1 MQGVVKIMED
11 NPAIRRKAW
20 FTQDKFRPATLPANT
35 VRRPVLHERL
45 RAGAGQRL
53 TAVVGPA
60 GSGKSVLLS
69 SWAADRPPGA
79 TAWLTCGQA
88 DANPVRFW
96 TAFIEAPRVIAP
108 WFGADAADLLATD
121 RTMSADVIASIANDA
136 AKLPPGSA
144 VIVDDFHA
152 VSATTAE
159 DMSELVE
166 QWPSETTQLILAGRT
181 DPQVRL
187 HRLRLAGGLCELGAE
202 DLRFSQA
209 GSSELLHGF
218 GAELSEG
225 QLTLLHQRT
234 EGWAAALK
242 MAALAL
248 RGPGTSPGVART
260 LAGLSN
266 AISGYFVAEVLDQQP
281 QEVAQ
286 FMLDT
291 SILAQLTADSCAA
304 LTGRPDAARLLR
316 SLDADHL
323 FLVALDNARTRFRY
337 HHLVHEVLRTELR
350 ARDSLREQELQ
361 LRAAE
366 WLESAGHTQSAI
378 RSYFAARRADRA
390 IDLMGQRVLPGYFAD
405 PVVPRPLDRSMINP
419 SMLTDAPDQLLAVAA
434 HLLLSGKTST
444 GGQYLDLLERAEATM
459 PSQSRLR
466 ARFMTLRALHYTLI
480 GDADGAV
487 RASMAARS
495 IQNHTQQVD
504 EWNVAVPMTLLTAYT
519 WLEDFEA
526 VEVEAATALA
536 SPSVSEPVKLV
547 AVPGARALASF
558 ESGRLN
564 LAGDLARAAEVEA
577 RRLGF
582 SRHFFAVGYLRTLAG
597 LALERRDLDRAEQL
611 TERALTIAEHRRP
624 AMEFLLLLDRAQI
637 AAARGEFV
645 HALATADAAR
655 RVLAGSNLALFTRAD
670 ELEAVIR
677 QSVGDLSTAADLAAR
692 LPRASRQLM
701 LAKIALTAGAHDT
714 AAEHL
719 RSLPLVG
726 LTPRRTLIHHLLVAA
741 TAIQRADPAATGII
755 GGILK
760 TARDD
765 GYLNSVITAAPQV
778 TSYLIEYL
786 SRMRPDP
793 YIRQLSEAAIA
804 VRDSRRGAGATQAR
818 DGLIEPLTEAE
829 LHVLRLLPTSS
840 YQQIAAT
847 LYVSPNTVK
856 THLRS
861 IYRKLGVASRSD
873 AIARALER
881 CLI

>member
-11 NPAIRRKAW
+11 NPAIRRKAR
-20 FTQDKFRPATLPANT
+20 FTQDKFRPAALTANT
-35 VRRPVLHERL
+35 VRRSVLTERL

-69 SWAADRPPGA
+69 SWAAARPPGA
-79 TAWLTCGQA
+79 TAWLACDQA

-121 RTMSADVIASIANDA
+121 RAMSADVIPSIANDA

-144 VIVDDFHA
+144 VIVDDFHT
-152 VSATTAE
+152 VSATAAE
-159 DMSELVE
+159 DMSDLVE
-166 QWPSETTQLILAGRT
+166 QWPYETTQLVLAGRT
-181 DPQVRL
+181 DPPVRL
-187 HRLRLAGGLCELGAE
+187 HRLRLAGELCELRAE
-202 DLRFSQA
+202 ELSFSRADSRDL
-209 GSSELLHGF
+209 LVTF
-218 GAELSEG
+218 GAELSDG

-242 MAALAL
+242 MAALAM
-248 RGPGTSPGVART
+248 RGPGTPPGVART
-260 LAGLSN
+260 LASLSS
-266 AISGYFVAEVLDQQP
+266 AISEYFVAEVLDQQP
-281 QEVAQ
+281 QDVAQ

-304 LTGRPDAARLLR
+304 LTGRSDAARLLR
-316 SLDADHL
+316 SLDAAHL
-323 FLVALDNARTRFRY
+323 FLVAVDDAHTRFRY
-337 HHLVHEVLRTELR
+337 HHLVHEVLRSELR

-366 WLESAGHTQSAI
+366 WLESEHHTRSAI

-390 IDLMGQRVLPGYFAD
+390 LALLQKRVMPAYLADPVLPG
-405 PVVPRPLDRSMINP
+405 PLDRRMINP
-419 SMLTDAPDQLLAVAA
+419 SMLADSPDQLLAVAA
-434 HLLLSGKTST
+434 YLLLSGNTRRGS
-444 GGQYLDLLERAEATM
+444 QYIDLLARAEPTM
-459 PSQSRLR
+459 PRRSRLR
-466 ARFMTLRALHYTLI
+466 ARFMTLQAFRDALI
-480 GDADGAV
+480 GDADRAV
-487 RASMAARS
+487 SASMAARS
-495 IQNHTQQVD
+495 IQNRMQQVD
-504 EWNVAVPMTLLTAYT
+504 EWDVALPMILLGAYT

-526 VEVEAATALA
+526 VELEAATALA
-536 SPSVSEPVKLV
+536 TSCVSEPVKLV
-547 AVPGARALASF
+547 VVPGARSLASF

-564 LAGDLARAAEVEA
+564 LAADLARAAEIEA

-582 SRHFFAVGYLRTLAG
+582 SRHFFAMPYLRTQAG
-597 LALERRDLDRAEQL
+597 LALEQRDLNTASHL
-611 TERALTIAEHRRP
+611 TEQALTIAEHRRP
-624 AMEFLLLLDRAQI
+624 AFEFLLLLDRAQI
-637 AAARGEFV
+637 AAARGDFV

-655 RVLAGSNLALFTRAD
+655 RVLAGTNSVLLTRAD
-670 ELEAVIR
+670 ELEAAIR
-677 QSVGDLSTAADLAAR
+677 QSVGDLRTAADLAAR

-701 LAKIALTAGAHDT
+701 LAKIALTAGAHET

-719 RSLPLVG
+719 QSLSLAD
-726 LTPRRTLIHHLLVAA
+726 LTPRRALTHHLLVAA
-741 TAIQRADPAATGII
+741 TAIQRADPTATGVL

-760 TARDD
+760 TARGD
-765 GYLNSVITAAPQV
+765 GYLNTVITAAPQV
-778 TSYLIEYL
+778 TSYLIEHL
-786 SRMRPDP
+786 AEMKPDP

-804 VRDSRRGAGATQAR
+804 VRDSRPGAGAAQAR

-847 LYVSPNTVK
+847 LYVSRNTVK
-856 THLRS
+856 THLRA
-861 IYRKLGVASRSD
+861 IYRKLGVSSRSD
-873 AIARALER
+873 AIAQALER